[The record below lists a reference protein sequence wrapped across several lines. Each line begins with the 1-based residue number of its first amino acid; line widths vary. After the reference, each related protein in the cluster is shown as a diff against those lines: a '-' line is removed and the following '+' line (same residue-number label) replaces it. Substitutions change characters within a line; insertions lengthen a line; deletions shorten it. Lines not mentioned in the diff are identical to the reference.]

1 MALQGTLKD
10 FSLADIFQLIG
21 IQKKTGVLTLKS
33 EQETV
38 MVSFVEGSVVGA
50 DSTTRRMEDRLGS
63 VLVKSGKIGEAQL
76 QEALRQQRSSL
87 KRLGTVLV
95 EGKFIDAPAL
105 SSALQI
111 QVSQMVYRLFRWTA
125 GEYQFSQEA
134 KLDYDRGYI
143 QPMSAE
149 SILMEGARILDE
161 WPMVERALRSFQTVF
176 RQANVAIARTSASPD
191 PKGGAD
197 AAGSVTLS
205 EQERA
210 IHVLV
215 DGRRTVQEIVDRST
229 LGEFE
234 TCRILY
240 ELIGRQLIEEVRASA
255 PPVKGRAAPAPARD
269 SAGSPILVGIGVLV
283 LVLLAG
289 GGLLVR
295 SLPWIGQASRGHGL
309 AAWLSPFLSEEETE
323 RVRTA
328 RGRSHAQ
335 RVLAAL
341 EVYYLL
347 NRSYPK
353 ELTDLVTEG
362 LVPPDTLFDAAG
374 QPLPYSSEGG
384 TFKLGADGV

>member
-63 VLVKSGKIGEAQL
+63 VLVKTGKLGEPQL

-95 EGKFIDAPAL
+95 EGKFIDPGAL

-149 SILMEGARILDE
+149 SILMEGARILD
-161 WPMVERALRSFQTVF
+161 
-176 RQANVAIARTSASPD
+176 
-191 PKGGAD
+191 
-197 AAGSVTLS
+197 
-205 EQERA
+205 
-210 IHVLV
+210 
-215 DGRRTVQEIVDRST
+215 
-229 LGEFE
+229 
-234 TCRILY
+234 
-240 ELIGRQLIEEVRASA
+240 
-255 PPVKGRAAPAPARD
+255 
-269 SAGSPILVGIGVLV
+269 
-283 LVLLAG
+283 
-289 GGLLVR
+289 
-295 SLPWIGQASRGHGL
+295 
-309 AAWLSPFLSEEETE
+309 
-323 RVRTA
+323 
-328 RGRSHAQ
+328 
-335 RVLAAL
+335 
-341 EVYYLL
+341 
-347 NRSYPK
+347 
-353 ELTDLVTEG
+353 
-362 LVPPDTLFDAAG
+362 
-374 QPLPYSSEGG
+374 
-384 TFKLGADGV
+384 

>member
-21 IQKKTGVLTLKS
+21 IQRKTGVLTLKS

-38 MVSFVEGSVVGA
+38 TVSFVDGSVVGA

-63 VLVKSGKIGEAQL
+63 VLVKSGKIGAAQL
-76 QEALRQQRSSL
+76 QEALRQQRSTL

-95 EGKFIDAPAL
+95 EGKFIDAAAL
-105 SSALQI
+105 SNALQV

-125 GEYQFSQEA
+125 GEYQFSQETR
-134 KLDYDRGYI
+134 LEYDREFI

-161 WPMVERALRSFQTVF
+161 WPMVERALRSFQTIF
-176 RQANVAIARTSASPD
+176 RQANVAIARASVSPD
-191 PKGGAD
+191 PRGGED
-197 AAGSVTLS
+197 AAGAVTLNDS
-205 EQERA
+205 ERLV
-210 IHVLV
+210 HSFV
-215 DGRRTVQEIVDRST
+215 DGRRTVQEIIDRSP

-240 ELIGRQLIEEVRASA
+240 ELIGRQLIEEVRA
-255 PPVKGRAAPAPARD
+255 GAAARGPAAVAAR
-269 SAGSPILVGIGVLV
+269 AGSGTPLLAGLGVLA

-295 SLPWIGQASRGHGL
+295 SLPWLGHASRARGL
-309 AAWLSPFLSEEETE
+309 SAWLSPFLSDTESE
-323 RVRTA
+323 RVATSL
-328 RGRSHAQ
+328 GRSHTQ
-335 RVLAAL
+335 RVEAAL

-347 NRSYPK
+347 NRGYPAQ
-353 ELTDLVTEG
+353 LADLVTEG
-362 LVPPDTLFDAAG
+362 LVPIETLFDAAG
-374 QPLPYSSEGG
+374 EPVEYSESGG
-384 TFKLGADGV
+384 SYRLGPEAR

>member
-21 IQKKTGVLTLKS
+21 IQKKTGVLTLKH

-38 MVSFVEGSVVGA
+38 MVSFLEGNVVAA
-50 DSTTRRMEDRLGS
+50 DSTSRRMEDRLGS
-63 VLVKSGKIGEAQL
+63 VLVRSGRLGEAQL

-95 EGKFIDAPAL
+95 EGKFIDAAAL
-105 SSALQI
+105 SSALQV
-111 QVSQMVYRLFRWTA
+111 QVSQMVYRLFRWTS

-134 KLDYDRGYI
+134 RLDYDRGYV

-191 PKGGAD
+191 PSGGED
-197 AAGSVTLS
+197 AAGAVTLS
-205 EQERA
+205 DDERMV
-210 IHVLV
+210 HGLV
-215 DGRRTVQEIVDRST
+215 DGRRTVQEIVDRSA
-229 LGEFE
+229 LGEFD

-240 ELIGRQLIEEVRASA
+240 ELIGRQLIEEVKVGA
-255 PPVKGRAAPAPARD
+255 PAKGRAAPAPRV
-269 SAGSPILVGIGVLV
+269 SAESPILIGLGVLA

-289 GGLLVR
+289 GGLLAR
-295 SLPWIGQASRGHGL
+295 LLPWIDQASRAPGL
-309 AAWLSPFLSEEETE
+309 SAWLSPFLSGEEKGRVTTSFERSHVQ
-323 RVRTA
+323 RVR
-328 RGRSHAQ
+328 
-335 RVLAAL
+335 AAL

-347 NRSYPK
+347 NRGYPRK
-353 ELTDLVTEG
+353 LTDLVTEG
-362 LVPPDTLFDAAG
+362 LVPPEALLDAAG
-374 QPLPYSSEGG
+374 HPLEYGSEGRSY
-384 TFKLGADGV
+384 TLGSERA